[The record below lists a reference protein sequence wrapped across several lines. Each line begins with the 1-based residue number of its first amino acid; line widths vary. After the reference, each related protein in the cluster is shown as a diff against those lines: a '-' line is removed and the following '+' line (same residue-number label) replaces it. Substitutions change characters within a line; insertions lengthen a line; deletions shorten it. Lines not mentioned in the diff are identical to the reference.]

1 MKNLLTYGEMGS
13 PVNEAETNTYQK
25 YSSEA
30 QQDLDHF
37 NMIVMPKMKA
47 AGFIR
52 VNEPA
57 QKGQSPY
64 GTGYFCYPDHES
76 GVNLFLS
83 TSLYAPW
90 KYVVYEK
97 GNRNVREFG
106 WETGTDAEVKKAAL
120 DAVNYAIALKR
131 KYEDSI

>member
-13 PVNEAETNTYQK
+13 PVNEAEVNTYQK
-25 YSSEA
+25 YSTEA
-30 QQDLDHF
+30 QQDLDDF

-57 QKGQSPY
+57 RKGQSPY

>member
-1 MKNLLTYGEMGS
+1 MGS